1 MVIVL
6 QAYHRP
12 QSTAVQVARICALT
26 VVAVSVVLGGFI
38 LAAAY
43 VQSNASCQQW
53 HQEMQLLQE
62 EQKLQQGYNHQAPL
76 QPEALIQVFANFML
90 LQSITF

>member
-1 MVIVL
+1 MLFNDADLVEF

-26 VVAVSVVLGGFI
+26 VVAVSIVLGGFI

-43 VQSNASCQQW
+43 VQSNASCQEWQ
-53 HQEMQLLQE
+53 QEMMLLQE
-62 EQKLQQGYNHQAPL
+62 EQRLQQQTYHAPP
-76 QPEALIQVFANFML
+76 QPEALVQVSDFN
-90 LQSITF
+90 